1 MRVLSWVLGQPAGHP
16 EVDFDR
22 SPTSQKWTSRVSRWC
37 GAIAL
42 VLVVTFQLFVPGA
55 MAALDDDR
63 YDGEIFALYAGNGSL
78 IPPKSTLANSLKAG
92 KPTVV
97 VYYLDDSKDCKSYSL
112 TVSRIQEYYGRAM
125 DISALRV
132 DSLPL
137 KEQYEP
143 TEEGYYYKGYVPQT
157 VIFDAEGKVR
167 FNEIGNVPYESID
180 DTLRSMFDLLPRTA
194 STTLKRRQ
202 VNEISTEFSPQ

>member
-1 MRVLSWVLGQPAGHP
+1 MRVLSGVWSSAAEFFGGVVG
-16 EVDFDR
+16 
-22 SPTSQKWTSRVSRWC
+22 WTGILSAARWI

-42 VLVVTFQLFVPGA
+42 VLAFSLQLCVPSA
-55 MAALDDDR
+55 FAALDDDR

-92 KPTVV
+92 KPTAV
-97 VYYLDDSKDCKSYSL
+97 VYYLDDSKDCKTYAL

-125 DISALRV
+125 DISAVRV

-137 KEQYEP
+137 KEQYDP

-157 VIFDAEGKVR
+157 VIFDANGKVR
-167 FNEIGNVPYESID
+167 LDEIGNVPYETID
-180 DTLRSMFDLLPRTA
+180 DTLRSIFDLLPSSA
-194 STTLKRRQ
+194 SPALKRRQ
-202 VNEISTEFSPQ
+202 VNEVSTEFSPE